1 MMTENKE
8 HVPITT
14 VPIWPRFVRPVLEA
28 LAVYGQMKRRDAI
41 EAAADV
47 LGLSDEARAETVE
60 SGEVRY
66 RGRGGWAL
74 THAAKAGLIE
84 RPSRGIY
91 TLTDAGRAW
100 LNDYPDGFND
110 FATASTFFD
119 PFWPKGADNRN
130 VRAPADPEAAGSM
143 DSVTAPDPILDPEE
157 QAQDAVT
164 SLNETV
170 RVELLERLQRST
182 PAFFEEAVVQLLM
195 AMGYGG
201 TQGKAAVTGKSH
213 DGGID
218 GVIDGDALGL
228 DRVYVQ
234 AKRYAD
240 ANTVGR
246 EPIQAFV
253 GALHLHGATKGVF
266 ITTSSF
272 SKHAQ
277 AYADA
282 VPNRIVLIDGKKL
295 TQLMLK
301 YRVGAQ
307 VKKTLHV
314 LQVDEDF
321 FD

>member
-1 MMTENKE
+1 
-8 HVPITT
+8 
-14 VPIWPRFVRPVLEA
+14 
-28 LAVYGQMKRRDAI
+28 MKRRDVI
-41 EAAADV
+41 EAVADR
-47 LGLSDEARAETVE
+47 LGLSEEARAETVE

-74 THAAKAGLIE
+74 THSSKAGLIE
-84 RPSRGIY
+84 RPARGIY
-91 TLTDAGRAW
+91 VLTEAGRAW
-100 LNDYPDGFND
+100 LKDYPEGFND
-110 FATASTFFD
+110 FAGARAFFD
-119 PFWPKGADNRN
+119 PFWPKDTAKKP
-130 VRAPADPEAAGSM
+130 VQAHTHTEAQPAVAADPI
-143 DSVTAPDPILDPEE
+143 VDPEE

-170 RVELLERLQRST
+170 RVELLERLQNST

-277 AYADA
+277 SYVDA
-282 VPNRIVLIDGKKL
+282 VPNRIVLIDGVKL

-314 LQVDEDF
+314 LQIDEDF
-321 FD
+321 FE

>member
-1 MMTENKE
+1 MSS
-8 HVPITT
+8 
-14 VPIWPRFVRPVLEA
+14 VPIWPCFVHPALWVLKE
-28 LAVYGQMKRRDAI
+28 YGWMKRRDVI
-41 EAAADV
+41 EAAADR
-47 LGLSDEARAETVE
+47 LELSEEARSETVE

-74 THAAKAGLIE
+74 THASKAGLIE
-84 RPSRGIY
+84 RPARGIY
-91 TLTDAGRAW
+91 VLTDAGRAW
-100 LNDYPDGFND
+100 LNDFPDGFND
-110 FATASTFFD
+110 FATANAFFA
-119 PFWPKGADNRN
+119 PFWPKGPNKTNDL
-130 VRAPADPEAAGSM
+130 APADPTATDAHE
-143 DSVTAPDPILDPEE
+143 SVMSTDPILDPEE

-201 TQGKAAVTGKSH
+201 TQGKAAVTGKPH

-228 DRVYVQ
+228 NRVYVQ

>member
-1 MMTENKE
+1 MN
-8 HVPITT
+8 T
-14 VPIWPRFVRPVLEA
+14 VPIWPRFVRPALEVLAEHES
-28 LAVYGQMKRRDAI
+28 MKRRDVI
-41 EAAADV
+41 EAAADR
-47 LGLSDEARAETVE
+47 LELSEEARAETVE

-74 THAAKAGLIE
+74 THSSKAGLIE
-84 RPSRGIY
+84 RPARGIY
-91 TLTDAGRAW
+91 VLTEAGRAW
-100 LNDYPDGFND
+100 LKEHPEGFND
-110 FATASTFFD
+110 FAGASAFFD
-119 PFWPKGADNRN
+119 PFWPKDTAKKPVQAHAHAEAR
-130 VRAPADPEAAGSM
+130 PAVESAVAS
-143 DSVTAPDPILDPEE
+143 DPIVDPEE

-170 RVELLERLQRST
+170 RVELLERLQNST
-182 PAFFEEAVVQLLM
+182 PTFFEEAVVQLLM

-201 TQGKAAVTGKSH
+201 TQGKAAVTGNSH

-272 SKHAQ
+272 SRHAQ
-277 AYADA
+277 SYADA
-282 VPNRIVLIDGKKL
+282 VPNRIVLIDGVKL

-314 LQVDEDF
+314 LQIDEDF
-321 FD
+321 FE

>member
-1 MMTENKE
+1 MN
-8 HVPITT
+8 T
-14 VPIWPRFVRPVLEA
+14 VPIWPRFVRPALEVLAEHES
-28 LAVYGQMKRRDAI
+28 MKRRDVI
-41 EAAADV
+41 EAAADR
-47 LGLSDEARAETVE
+47 LELSEEARAETVE

-74 THAAKAGLIE
+74 THSSKAGLIE
-84 RPSRGIY
+84 RPARGIY
-91 TLTDAGRAW
+91 VLTEAGRTW
-100 LNDYPDGFND
+100 LKDYPEGFND
-110 FATASTFFD
+110 FAGASAFFD
-119 PFWPKGADNRN
+119 PFWSKGTAKKP
-130 VRAPADPEAAGSM
+130 VQTYAHTEAQPAVES
-143 DSVTAPDPILDPEE
+143 DPIVDPEE

-164 SLNETV
+164 SLNEAV
-170 RVELLERLQRST
+170 RVELLERLQNST
-182 PAFFEEAVVQLLM
+182 PTFFEEAVVQLLM

-201 TQGKAAVTGKSH
+201 TQGKAAVTGKSY

-272 SKHAQ
+272 SRHAQ
-277 AYADA
+277 SYADA
-282 VPNRIVLIDGKKL
+282 VPNRIVLIDGVKL

-314 LQVDEDF
+314 LQIDEDF
-321 FD
+321 FE

>member
-1 MMTENKE
+1 MN
-8 HVPITT
+8 T
-14 VPIWPRFVRPVLEA
+14 VPIWPRFVRPALEVLAEHES
-28 LAVYGQMKRRDAI
+28 MRRRDVI
-41 EAAADV
+41 EAAADR
-47 LGLSDEARAETVE
+47 LQLSEEARAETVE

-66 RGRGGWAL
+66 RGRGSWAL
-74 THAAKAGLIE
+74 THSSKAGLIE
-84 RPSRGIY
+84 RPARGIY
-91 TLTDAGRAW
+91 VLTESGRAW
-100 LNDYPDGFND
+100 LKDHPEGFND
-110 FATASTFFD
+110 FAGASAFFD
-119 PFWPKGADNRN
+119 PFWSKGTAKKPVQAYANT
-130 VRAPADPEAAGSM
+130 EAQSFVESAVAS
-143 DSVTAPDPILDPEE
+143 DPIVDPEE
-157 QAQDAVT
+157 EAQDAVT

-170 RVELLERLQRST
+170 RVELLERLQNST
-182 PAFFEEAVVQLLM
+182 PTFFEEAVVQLLM

-201 TQGKAAVTGKSH
+201 TQGKAAVTGKSY

-253 GALHLHGATKGVF
+253 GALRLHGATKGVF
-266 ITTSSF
+266 IATSSF

-282 VPNRIVLIDGKKL
+282 VPDRIVLIDGVKL